1 MRGWGLLGVAALLVG
16 CVTERTGTEDRDR
29 YIAFCRETARLPV
42 GVSADSDDAWM
53 VYPCTATT
61 QEFKKGYKV
70 VYVDRD
76 YLSFRCEDYSYTGGA
91 HGTMTIT
98 VGTIDRKTGNILT
111 CADVAAFANSAAL
124 RKKLA
129 DAVVAKIGKE
139 ALQGEIRLHDNFYLA
154 KDGWHFVFNAYEVA
168 CHAVG
173 AVEVVI
179 PR

>member
-29 YIAFCRETARLPV
+29 YMAFWSETARL
-42 GVSADSDDAWM
+42 
-53 VYPCTATT
+53 
-61 QEFKKGYKV
+61 
-70 VYVDRD
+70 
-76 YLSFRCEDYSYTGGA
+76 
-91 HGTMTIT
+91 
-98 VGTIDRKTGNILT
+98 
-111 CADVAAFANSAAL
+111 
-124 RKKLA
+124 
-129 DAVVAKIGKE
+129 
-139 ALQGEIRLHDNFYLA
+139 HDTSYLA